1 MRNLKA
7 WRPTPSFVLSCM
19 ALFVAL
25 SASAVALQGKN
36 GVRSDDIAPGAVKRG
51 DVAANAI
58 NSGKVANGS
67 LRQADFAAGTLLQGP
82 QGPTG
87 PTGPAGGGGGGGS
100 PTGPAGGALAGSYPN
115 PTLATNAVPA
125 DGTGIDGSTK
135 LAANSVN
142 WQEIRNDAV
151 RGTTIGA
158 ITTVRATQGIPGV
171 GTTGTAVATCPAGSQ
186 LLSGGG
192 DAADSF
198 LVETYGNFPANA
210 PGFWIAS
217 AEAAGNGASVDAV
230 AHCLL
235 GS

>member
-1 MRNLKA
+1 MRYLKA
-7 WRPTPSFVLSCM
+7 WRPTPSFVVSCM

-36 GVRSDDIAPGAVKRG
+36 SVRSDDIARGAVKRG
-51 DVAANAI
+51 DVANNAI
-58 NSGKVANGS
+58 NGVKVASDSLGGS
-67 LRQADFAAGTLLQGP
+67 DIDESSLAFSGGGP
-82 QGPTG
+82 AP
-87 PTGPAGGGGGGGS
+87 PTGPAGGD
-100 PTGPAGGALAGSYPN
+100 LAGDYPN
-115 PTLATNAVPA
+115 PSVAPFAIGPANLQSGAVPA

-135 LAANSVN
+135 LAANSVG

-151 RGTTIGA
+151 RGTTIGG

-171 GTTGTAVATCPAGSQ
+171 GTTGTAVATCPSGSQ

-198 LVETYGNFPANA
+198 LVETFGNFPPNG

-217 AEAAGNGASVDAV
+217 AEAVGNGASVDAI